1 MSDLTP
7 NDVNVNDFVYYTD
20 PITKQ
25 ELKFLVVEKV
35 DEIFSNGFTARLM
48 LLDEPLRVVKL
59 INRQDSSGF
68 SSPHQIRFVADDAY
82 KYRDEFDEWPSSD
95 VILLSRCYTKQ
106 YGEVIEAVNK
116 SLAAEP
122 TEDEEKASLLDAST
136 NFKVIAKTEAS
147 AVADDYDK
155 PFMPAERARELAER
169 SLNVKERVAVRI
181 EEAAKSGEFD
191 IRITDEEFKICELD
205 LVEQGYAV
213 CNNFVSWGDQGD
225 WGDYDA

>member
-7 NDVNVNDFVYYTD
+7 NDVNVNDFVYYKD

-35 DEIFSNGFTARLM
+35 DEIFSNGFTTRLM

-68 SSPHQIRFVADDAY
+68 STPHQTRPVADDAY
-82 KYRDEFDEWPSSD
+82 KYRDEFDEWPTSD

-106 YGEVIEAVNK
+106 YSEVIEQVNK
-116 SLAAEP
+116 SLASEA
-122 TEDEEKASLLDAST
+122 AA
-136 NFKVIAKTEAS
+136 NFKVIAKTEAP

-155 PFMPAERARELAER
+155 PFMSAERARELAER

>member
-7 NDVNVNDFVYYTD
+7 NDVNVNDFVYYKD

-25 ELKFLVVEKV
+25 ELKFLVVEKE
-35 DEIFSNGFTARLM
+35 DEYYSNGFTTKLM
-48 LLDEPLRVVKL
+48 LLDEPLRVLKM

-68 SSPHQIRFVADDAY
+68 SSPHQIRFVADDIY
-82 KYRDEFDEWPSSD
+82 KYRDEFDEWPTSD

-116 SLAAEP
+116 KLSLP
-122 TEDEEKASLLDAST
+122 DAST
-136 NFKVIAKTEAS
+136 DFKAISKTEAS
-147 AVADDYDK
+147 AAAVSSDDYDK
-155 PFMPAERARELAER
+155 LFMSAERARELAER

-213 CNNFVSWGDQGD
+213 SNNLVSWDDQGD

>member
-35 DEIFSNGFTARLM
+35 DEVFSNGFTTRLM
-48 LLDEPLRVVKL
+48 LLDEPLRVVKM
-59 INRQDSSGF
+59 INRQDSSAF
-68 SSPHQIRFVADDAY
+68 SAPRQIRFVADDAY
-82 KYRDEFDEWPSSD
+82 KYRDEFDEWPTSD

-106 YGEVIEAVNK
+106 YGEVIEQVNK
-116 SLAAEP
+116 SLASEAAAEQ
-122 TEDEEKASLLDAST
+122 DSLLDASAS
-136 NFKVIAKTEAS
+136 FKVIAKTEAS
-147 AVADDYDK
+147 ACADDYNS
-155 PFMPAERARELAER
+155 PFMSADKARVLAER
-169 SLNVKERVAVRI
+169 SLGIKERVALRI

>member
-7 NDVNVNDFVYYTD
+7 NDVNVNDFVYYKD

-35 DEIFSNGFTARLM
+35 DEVFSNGFTARLM
-48 LLDEPLRVVKL
+48 LLDEPLRVVKM

-82 KYRDEFDEWPSSD
+82 KYRDEFDEWPISD

-116 SLAAEP
+116 SLASE
-122 TEDEEKASLLDAST
+122 AST
-136 NFKVIAKTEAS
+136 SFKVIAKTEAS
-147 AVADDYDK
+147 AAADDYDK
-155 PFMPAERARELAER
+155 PFMSAEKARELAEN
-169 SLNVKERVAVRI
+169 SLNIKERVALRI
-181 EEAAKSGEFD
+181 EDAAKSGEFD

-205 LVEQGYAV
+205 LVEQGYEV
-213 CNNFVSWGDQGD
+213 SKNRVSWGDQGD

>member
-35 DEIFSNGFTARLM
+35 DEVLSNGFTTRLM
-48 LLDEPLRVVKL
+48 LLDEPLRVVKM

-68 SSPHQIRFVADDAY
+68 STPHQTRLVADDAY
-82 KYRDEFDEWPSSD
+82 KYRDEFDEWPTSD
-95 VILLSRCYTKQ
+95 VILLSRCYTKK

-116 SLAAEP
+116 KLSLP
-122 TEDEEKASLLDAST
+122 DAST
-136 NFKVIAKTEAS
+136 DFKAISKTEAP

-155 PFMPAERARELAER
+155 PFMSAERARELAER
-169 SLNVKERVAVRI
+169 SLNVKERVALRI
-181 EEAAKSGEFD
+181 EDAAKSGEFD

>member
-7 NDVNVNDFVYYTD
+7 NDVNVNDFVYYKD

-35 DEIFSNGFTARLM
+35 DEVFSNGFTARLM
-48 LLDEPLRVVKL
+48 LLDEPVRVVKL

-68 SSPHQIRFVADDAY
+68 SNPHQTRPVADDAY
-82 KYRDEFDEWPSSD
+82 KYRDEFDEWPTSD

-106 YGEVIEAVNK
+106 YGEVIEQVNK
-116 SLAAEP
+116 SLARESA
-122 TEDEEKASLLDAST
+122 TEDLR
-136 NFKVIAKTEAS
+136 AS
-147 AVADDYDK
+147 ATADDYDK
-155 PFMPAERARELAER
+155 PFMSAEKARELAEH
-169 SLNVKERVAVRI
+169 SLNVKERVALRI

-213 CNNFVSWGDQGD
+213 CNNFVSWGD
-225 WGDYDA
+225 

>member
-35 DEIFSNGFTARLM
+35 DEVFSNGFTTRLM
-48 LLDEPLRVVKL
+48 LLEEPLRVVKM

-68 SSPHQIRFVADDAY
+68 STPHQTRLVADDAY
-82 KYRDEFDEWPSSD
+82 KYRDEFDEWPTSD

-106 YGEVIEAVNK
+106 YGEVIEQVNK
-116 SLAAEP
+116 SLACATQEAA
-122 TEDEEKASLLDAST
+122 TEDLR
-136 NFKVIAKTEAS
+136 AS
-147 AVADDYDK
+147 ACADDYNK
-155 PFMPAERARELAER
+155 PFMSAERARVLAEN
-169 SLNVKERVAVRI
+169 SLNIKERVAVRI
-181 EEAAKSGEFD
+181 EDAAKSGEFD

-205 LVEQGYAV
+205 LVEQGYMV
-213 CNNFVSWGDQGD
+213 CNNFVSWGE
-225 WGDYDA
+225 

>member
-7 NDVNVNDFVYYTD
+7 NDVNVNDFVYYKD

-35 DEIFSNGFTARLM
+35 DEVFSNGFSSRLM
-48 LLDEPLRVVKL
+48 LLEEPLRVVK
-59 INRQDSSGF
+59 IVNRQDSSGF
-68 SSPHQIRFVADDAY
+68 STPHQTRLVADDAY
-82 KYRDEFDEWPSSD
+82 KYRDEFDEWPTSD

-106 YGEVIEAVNK
+106 YGEVIEAINK
-116 SLAAEP
+116 KLSLP
-122 TEDEEKASLLDAST
+122 DAST
-136 NFKVIAKTEAS
+136 DFKVIAKTEAS

-155 PFMPAERARELAER
+155 PFMSAERARELAER
-169 SLNVKERVAVRI
+169 SLNVKERVALRI
-181 EEAAKSGEFD
+181 EDAAKSGEFD

>member
-7 NDVNVNDFVYYTD
+7 NDVNVNDFVYYKD

-35 DEIFSNGFTARLM
+35 DEVFSNGFTARLM

-82 KYRDEFDEWPSSD
+82 KYRDEFDEWPTSD
-95 VILLSRCYTKQ
+95 VVLLSRCYTKQ

-116 SLAAEP
+116 KLSLP
-122 TEDEEKASLLDAST
+122 DAST
-136 NFKVIAKTEAS
+136 DFKAISKTEAP
-147 AVADDYDK
+147 AVADDYNK
-155 PFMPAERARELAER
+155 PFMSAEKARELAER
-169 SLNVKERVAVRI
+169 SLNVKERVALRI

-225 WGDYDA
+225 RGDYDA

>member
-7 NDVNVNDFVYYTD
+7 NDVNVNDFVYYKD

-35 DEIFSNGFTARLM
+35 DEVFSNGFTTRLM
-48 LLDEPLRVVKL
+48 LLDEPIRVVKM
-59 INRQDSSGF
+59 INRQDSSAF
-68 SSPHQIRFVADDAY
+68 SAPHQIRFVADDAY
-82 KYRDEFDEWPSSD
+82 KYRDEFDEWPISD
-95 VILLSRCYTKQ
+95 VILLSRCYTKH
-106 YGEVIEAVNK
+106 YGEVIEQINK
-116 SLAAEP
+116 KLSLP
-122 TEDEEKASLLDAST
+122 DAST
-136 NFKVIAKTEAS
+136 DFKAISKTEAP

-155 PFMPAERARELAER
+155 PFMSAERARELAER
-169 SLNVKERVAVRI
+169 SLNVKERVALRI
-181 EEAAKSGEFD
+181 EDAAKSGEFE

-225 WGDYDA
+225 WGDSDA